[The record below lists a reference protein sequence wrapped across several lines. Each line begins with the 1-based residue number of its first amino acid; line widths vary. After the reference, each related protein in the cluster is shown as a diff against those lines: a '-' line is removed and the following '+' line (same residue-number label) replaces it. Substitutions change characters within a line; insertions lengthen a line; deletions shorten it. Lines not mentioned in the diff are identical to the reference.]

1 MAGKKSAVSPFVE
14 AAKELLSQEGITF
27 KEWTNDHLR
36 DKKMAILEGK
46 DKEWKE
52 STIEKQC
59 ESYVLSKINT
69 LVSDKNQVKNGGNKH
84 VNETTT
90 STANT
95 TNE

>member
-1 MAGKKSAVSPFVE
+1 
-14 AAKELLSQEGITF
+14 
-27 KEWTNDHLR
+27 
-36 DKKMAILEGK
+36 MAILEGK
-46 DKEWKE
+46 DKEWEE

>member
-14 AAKELLSQEGITF
+14 AAKELLSQEGIPF

-46 DKEWKE
+46 E
-52 STIEKQC
+52 C